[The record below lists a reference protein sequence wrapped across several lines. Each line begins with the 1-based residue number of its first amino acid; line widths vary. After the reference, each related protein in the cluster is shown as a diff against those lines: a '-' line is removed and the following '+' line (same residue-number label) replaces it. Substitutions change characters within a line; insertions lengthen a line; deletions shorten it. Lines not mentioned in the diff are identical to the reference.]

1 MSTESRVPDPRPLA
15 DRLRPQTLDEVVG
28 QAQVLGPGK
37 PLRRA
42 LEAGQIHSLVLWGP
56 PGTGKTTIAQLIA
69 RRVDAHFI
77 GVSAVL
83 SGVKEI
89 RAAIDE
95 ARTYGAQGRRTV
107 VFVDEVHR
115 FNKAQ
120 QDAFLPHIE
129 NGTLTLVGATTE
141 KPASRT

>member
-1 MSTESRVPDPRPLA
+1 MGE
-15 DRLRPQTLDEVVG
+15 
-28 QAQVLGPGK
+28 GK

-69 RRVDAHFI
+69 RRVDAHFVS
-77 GVSAVL
+77 VSAVL

-89 RAAIDE
+89 RAAIEE
-95 ARTYGAQGRRTV
+95 ARQMAAQAGRRTV

-115 FNKAQ
+115 FNKSQ

-129 NGTLTLVGATTE
+129 DGSTFCARWTARPLLSCWRV
-141 KPASRT
+141 R

>member
-1 MSTESRVPDPRPLA
+1 MSSESRAPESRPLA

-69 RRVDAHFI
+69 RRVEAHFI
-77 GVSAVL
+77 AVSAVL

-95 ARTYGAQGRRTV
+95 ARTYGAQGRRT
-107 VFVDEVHR
+107 
-115 FNKAQ
+115 
-120 QDAFLPHIE
+120 
-129 NGTLTLVGATTE
+129 
-141 KPASRT
+141 